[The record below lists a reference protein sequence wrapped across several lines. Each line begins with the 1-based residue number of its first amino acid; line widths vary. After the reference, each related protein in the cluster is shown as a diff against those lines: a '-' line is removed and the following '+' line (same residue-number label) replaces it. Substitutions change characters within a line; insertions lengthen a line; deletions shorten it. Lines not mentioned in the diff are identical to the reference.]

1 MTASA
6 PTLDVV
12 AIGNAIVDV
21 LARSDDAF
29 LAQQGLTRPAMA
41 AVIAR
46 SARWYQQQRHDQAD
60 PSPA

>member
-1 MTASA
+1 MNTWPEALHFIQTTRFDTTA
-6 PTLDVV
+6 T
-12 AIGNAIVDV
+12 
-21 LARSDDAF
+21 DAF

-46 SARWYQQQRHDQAD
+46 SAHWYQQQGHDQAD